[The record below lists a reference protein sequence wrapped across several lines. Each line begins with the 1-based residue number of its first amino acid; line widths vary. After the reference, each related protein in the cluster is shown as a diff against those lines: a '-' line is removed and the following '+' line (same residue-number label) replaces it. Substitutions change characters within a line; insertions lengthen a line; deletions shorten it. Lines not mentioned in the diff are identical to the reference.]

1 MITTKLKIDERK
13 IKAVING
20 IEDDIVQYNKEL
32 LVINKNKYNY
42 QDIYEEAEA
51 IEIIAHFEGRINEAR
66 HIKNKLEKYISPF
79 YNEGEKNA

>member
-32 LVINKNKYNY
+32 LVINKNKN
-42 QDIYEEAEA
+42 
-51 IEIIAHFEGRINEAR
+51 
-66 HIKNKLEKYISPF
+66 
-79 YNEGEKNA
+79 